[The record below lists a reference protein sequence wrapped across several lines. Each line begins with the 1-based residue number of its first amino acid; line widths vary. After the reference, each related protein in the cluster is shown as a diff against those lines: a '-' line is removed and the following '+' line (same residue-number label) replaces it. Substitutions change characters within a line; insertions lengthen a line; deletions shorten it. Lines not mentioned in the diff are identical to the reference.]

1 MYIID
6 KVFLEHPRNVHMSY
20 MQHMYFSCSIGCY
33 FCFGSCQAC
42 IHACFPFIFETSSQ
56 DCARSIYTLIKGH
69 RPS

>member
-33 FCFGSCQAC
+33 FCFGSSLLSPDISLAFLSPE
-42 IHACFPFIFETSSQ
+42 IAKEWHP
-56 DCARSIYTLIKGH
+56 TLNG
-69 RPS
+69 S